1 MNIIKEFPLPN
12 RTADDPS
19 NVNNNVQVR
28 SIVNA
33 GLGGVYTSVNAAQ
46 AARGLKPGMIQN
58 ENFETWNMVTYDPR
72 QIELRLRLLF

>member
-1 MNIIKEFPLPN
+1 LNIIKEFPLPN